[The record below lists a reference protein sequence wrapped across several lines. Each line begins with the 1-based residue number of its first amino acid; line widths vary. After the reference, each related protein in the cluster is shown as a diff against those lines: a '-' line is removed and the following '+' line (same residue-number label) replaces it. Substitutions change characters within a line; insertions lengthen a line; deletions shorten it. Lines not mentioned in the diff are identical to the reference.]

1 MGSPTKWRMLASKH
15 AACVLGGA
23 APPTRCRRRSRW
35 LCVEFRPRRGG
46 HGGRDRC
53 RASPSPRT
61 LGGASTSS
69 PRRIHTVR
77 SPGDSPCAQPRSFP
91 VSLTVSMRYVDCPT
105 RHVSRGL
112 HGDRKTQSR
121 RPHGRV
127 IATDDPP
134 TGRMWAI
141 TRWCADSLR
150 KGWSFRGASSEPCVN
165 GLSAVACAH
174 DPHAVPNRVTV
185 GHGHAVPAC
194 GDGGGEQAAAEPG
207 RIAHVPG
214 ERPAGQDPTTVMLA
228 GQRFVCCAVDPQK
241 MPAATGEDTEHDE
254 RRSGERAGGRVVHHH
269 RAGARMAVATSRSVC
284 NTCTR
289 GR

>member
-1 MGSPTKWRMLASKH
+1 TPYLPK
-15 AACVLGGA
+15 LGE
-23 APPTRCRRRSRW
+23 P
-35 LCVEFRPRRGG
+35 
-46 HGGRDRC
+46 
-53 RASPSPRT
+53 
-61 LGGASTSS
+61 STSF

-77 SPGDSPCAQPRSFP
+77 PPATHRPGMPCETRLAKTPRWPTNTISPTPGCGMVTTTHPWCE
-91 VSLTVSMRYVDCPT
+91 C
-105 RHVSRGL
+105 
-112 HGDRKTQSR
+112 
-121 RPHGRV
+121 GRALAGV
-127 IATDDPP
+127 
-134 TGRMWAI
+134 RFLWEI
-141 TRWCADSLR
+141 TEFSN
-150 KGWSFRGASSEPCVN
+150 GSCVN

-228 GQRFVCCAVDPQK
+228 GQRFVCCAVDPQQ